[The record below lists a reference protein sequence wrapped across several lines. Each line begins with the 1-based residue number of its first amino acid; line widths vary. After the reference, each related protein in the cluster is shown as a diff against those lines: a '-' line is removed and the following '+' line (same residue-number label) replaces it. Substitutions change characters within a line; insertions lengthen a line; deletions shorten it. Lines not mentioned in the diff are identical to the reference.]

1 MRTAATVDEALLED
15 MIQRL
20 LVGGRTRK
28 QVKLSESEIRLLCVE
43 GKKTF
48 LSQPN
53 LLKLKTPI
61 KICGNFSLS
70 FPIFFPRRLFFLI
83 QFVSEKIEF
92 LFTVCEF

>member
-70 FPIFFPRRLFFLI
+70 FPIFFPRRLFFPHSI
-83 QFVSEKIEF
+83 RFGKD
-92 LFTVCEF
+92 